1 MNVIYNKNT
10 GIILN
15 AVSDEINYKD
25 YYIHFGE
32 DFISELDS
40 VKIENIPM
48 PLTNYYI
55 ENGEIKKYTEQEIK
69 EIEIYGRI
77 LTKEERQLEKLKPSL
92 EEVRK
97 AENTIEILTLIQEV
111 I

>member
-55 ENGEIKKYTEQEIK
+55 ENGEIKKYTEQRNKRNRNIWENLNQRRKTI
-69 EIEIYGRI
+69 
-77 LTKEERQLEKLKPSL
+77 
-92 EEVRK
+92 RK
-97 AENTIEILTLIQEV
+97 AETFS
-111 I
+111 